1 MAINCDKKISDFL
14 KKILVTRPG
23 LGKCGAGP
31 MPNSTELLK
40 IRLTFTLTLTV
51 RSLFDSLLDGTATNS
66 TCVPLPKSANPN
78 GAVAVVPNRTKS
90 SESCGL
96 NPDPNTPMTPQGGD
110 SLIVPSD
117 IFRLPVSAST
127 LTGAKPATTG
137 IPPSPSVE

>member
-31 MPNSTELLK
+31 M
-40 IRLTFTLTLTV
+40 
-51 RSLFDSLLDGTATNS
+51 
-66 TCVPLPKSANPN
+66 PKSANPN

-137 IPPSPSVE
+137 IPPSPSVEVPTPIGDALRITLGVLDFLS